1 MLYKSG
7 FLQTK
12 PRHIPNQ
19 TLIFWDCFI
28 RAMMINNKTPDGK
41 RRILSIIADDFTYAE
56 LELQLGVRY

>member
-7 FLQTK
+7 FLQIM
-12 PRHIPNQ
+12 PRYIPNQ

-28 RAMMINNKTPDGK
+28 RAMMINKKTPDGK

-56 LELQLGVRY
+56 LKLQLGVRY